1 MPESRCTS
9 TSFTSDARLAPVP
22 NRQPRRAAR
31 ALAACAITAGL
42 GLGAAPA
49 ASTANSAT
57 PTRDTAATA
66 CNPARNGWCPS
77 LAYLQPV
84 TSIAPVVGGSPLT
97 AGSSGVKVA
106 AIQRALGMGS
116 RNEEFDAATIAK
128 VRAFQARKKLPVT
141 GVVNAATWRAAG
153 IALPWTIDA
162 WQTTVAVPQNATRTQ
177 RVEAMVAFA
186 AKQVGSSYV
195 WGGAGYAKLGYDCSG
210 LVLQSLYAAGI
221 DPQPVSVLAHQSPG
235 YITTE
240 HLYHHK
246 GIERVPL
253 AQRQRGD
260 LIFWGRKGVTTHVA
274 IYLGRGRLLE
284 AVEPR
289 VHFGTYAYTR
299 GRVTAMPYVLRPL
312 ADR

>member
-1 MPESRCTS
+1 MVG
-9 TSFTSDARLAPVP
+9 PV
-22 NRQPRRAAR
+22 RGRRSQRAAR
-31 ALAACAITAGL
+31 GLAASAIIAGL
-42 GLGAAPA
+42 GLGATPA
-49 ASTANSAT
+49 ASATTASPATQGRAAVASACT
-57 PTRDTAATA
+57 PT
-66 CNPARNGWCPS
+66 RNGWCPS

-84 TSIAPVVGGSPLT
+84 ASIAPVAGGVPLR

-116 RNEEFDAATIAK
+116 RNEEYDAATIAK
-128 VRAFQARKKLPVT
+128 VRAFQTRKKLPVT
-141 GVVNAATWRAAG
+141 GVVDAATWRAAG
-153 IALPWTIDA
+153 ITLPWTIDA
-162 WQTTVAVPQNATRTQ
+162 WQTTVAVPQNATRSQ
-177 RVEAMVAFA
+177 RIEAMIAFA

-195 WGGAGYAKLGYDCSG
+195 WGGAGTAKLGYDCSG
-210 LVLQSLYAAGI
+210 LVLQSLYSAGI

-240 HLYHHK
+240 HLYHHN

-299 GRVTAMPYVLRPL
+299 GRVTAMPYVLRPM